1 MSTFIRPHSLAV
13 TMSPYSGKTKVLYR
27 DYLQQQSFV
36 GEITDSNAKVQYA
49 ISENAREIIATR
61 EQLQEHGFELLE
73 LLLFWFSVLLMRFLD

>member
-1 MSTFIRPHSLAV
+1 
-13 TMSPYSGKTKVLYR
+13 MSPYSGKTKVLYR

-36 GEITDSNAKVQYA
+36 KDITDSSAKVQYA